1 MNKFSARNR
10 CNECLTNKTYIKLN
24 LMQERERERER
35 EREATD
41 IKALRALT
49 SKSGQHEK
57 ARKRGG
63 NNKYSR
69 QNVE

>member
-1 MNKFSARNR
+1 
-10 CNECLTNKTYIKLN
+10 
-24 LMQERERERER
+24 MQERERERER